1 MSVRPA
7 PPIPDSPFE
16 RRLSHPSSQ
25 PLVHVNRS
33 QLIGNPWLY
42 SHTRMQ
48 KAKMQMENEN
58 LMKLIEDNKKR
69 VEDLSSNMQIVITR
83 LNVLSGSSRA

>member
-1 MSVRPA
+1 
-7 PPIPDSPFE
+7 
-16 RRLSHPSSQ
+16 
-25 PLVHVNRS
+25 
-33 QLIGNPWLY
+33 
-42 SHTRMQ
+42 
-48 KAKMQMENEN
+48 MQMENEN